1 MAGELRASHLGAYSP
16 GGSPGQQGYLG
27 LLFDHAEQA
36 ATGRLRVAAI
46 IPDSPA
52 ALADN
57 GAGIGAGEEL
67 VAVDGVEL
75 GPDVSLD
82 RLLQRTVGRRVV
94 LRLAP
99 AAGGAAREVAVR
111 PINAGAYD
119 TLRYRA
125 WVYANEAYV
134 HGVSGGRLGYVHI
147 RRMDDESYQQFLADL
162 DSEAYSKAGVVVDVR
177 FNPGGYTAFFIL
189 DVLARRSVLLKTFRD
204 RPPVDA
210 AYFHGSR
217 LLNRPTILV
226 INEESHSNAEIMA
239 ESYRRL
245 GLGKVVGRP
254 SAGAVIGTNNHQL
267 IDGTMFRLPR
277 IKSATPEGEDLEGTG
292 RTVDIDVSLPLGEWA
307 RGIDRQLDAAVA
319 ALLAQIDDERKT

>member
-1 MAGELRASHLGAYSP
+1 MVGELRASHLGAYPP
-16 GGSPGQQGYLG
+16 GGSPSQQGYLG
-27 LLFDHAEQA
+27 LLFDQAEQA
-36 ATGRLRVAAI
+36 ATGRLRVAGV

-57 GAGIGAGEEL
+57 GAGIKAGEEL
-67 VAVDGVEL
+67 VAVNGVEL
-75 GPDVSLD
+75 GPDISLD
-82 RLLQRTVGRRVV
+82 RLLQRTVGRRVL

-99 AAGGAAREVAVR
+99 AGGAARELAVR

-134 HGVSGGRLGYVHI
+134 HGISGGRLGYVHI

-162 DSEAYSKAGVVVDVR
+162 DSETYSKAGVVLDVR

-189 DVLARRSVLLKTFRD
+189 DVLARRSVLVKTFRD

-307 RGIDRQLDAAVA
+307 RGVDRQLDAAVA
-319 ALLAQIDDERKT
+319 ALLAQIDEERRA